1 MPPPTNPMRKVFRV
15 IVKGRKVDH
24 LFCRRMIDS
33 AKGDASR
40 VQFCVLFRW
49 RKRCRAGRLERL
61 LAKIRPSHDLTSH
74 NRVNTTLHDSVS
86 QSTVLIGQGE
96 YR

>member
-1 MPPPTNPMRKVFRV
+1 MTPTTNPMRKVFRV

-24 LFCRRMIDS
+24 LFCRRMIVS
-33 AKGDASR
+33 AKGDASK
-40 VQFCVLFRW
+40 VQFCLLFRR

-61 LAKIRPSHDLTSH
+61 LAKIRPSHDLASH
-74 NRVNTTLHDSVS
+74 NRVNATLHDSVA

-96 YR
+96 HR